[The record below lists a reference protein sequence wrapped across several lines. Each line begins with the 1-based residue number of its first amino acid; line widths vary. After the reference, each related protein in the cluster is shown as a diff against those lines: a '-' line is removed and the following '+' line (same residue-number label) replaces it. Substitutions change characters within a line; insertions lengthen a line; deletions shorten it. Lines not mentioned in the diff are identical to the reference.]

1 MARTAG
7 IGQQFRIATQATL
20 EETRKQ
26 LVKVAKREHAR
37 VMGTDPR
44 PTSFQRFVDGRVG
57 AVEEAVKA
65 DGIIHYVYPR
75 LDIVA
80 QFAMETLFDRSPLLS
95 GEYRMAH
102 QLFLNG
108 AAVSNLKGW
117 STGDEVSISNPLPY
131 SRKIE
136 VGSMTMRVPG
146 TSRVYQE
153 TAKIVQGRF
162 GNLASVVFTFRA
174 VVGGAI
180 RGSKARD
187 LRYPVLVITER

>member
-1 MARTAG
+1 MARNTS

-26 LVKVAKREHAR
+26 IIKVAKREHAR
-37 VMGTDPR
+37 VMQTDPL
-44 PTSFQRFVDGRVG
+44 PTSFQRFVDGRLG
-57 AVEEAVKA
+57 AAEESVEA

-80 QFAMETLFDRSPLLS
+80 QFAMETLFDRSPVLS
-95 GEYRMAH
+95 GEYRIAH

-108 AAVSNLKGW
+108 AAVANLKGW
-117 STGDEVSISNPLPY
+117 HPGDEVSISNPLPY

-136 VGSMTMRVPG
+136 VGAMTMRVPG

-153 TAKIVQGRF
+153 AAKIVQGRF
-162 GNLASVVFTFRA
+162 GNMASVVFTFRA
-174 VVGGAI
+174 VVGGAV

>member
-7 IGQQFRIATQATL
+7 IGQQFRIAQQATL

-26 LVKVAKREHAR
+26 LIKVAKREHAR

-44 PTSFQRFVDGRVG
+44 PTAFQRFVDGRLG
-57 AVEEAVKA
+57 ATEESVKP

-80 QFAMETLFDRSPLLS
+80 QFAMETLFDRSPVLS

-108 AAVSNLKGW
+108 SAVTNLKEW
-117 STGDEVSISNPLPY
+117 ASGDEVSISNALPY

-136 VGSMTMRVPG
+136 VGVMTMRVPG

-153 TAKIVQGRF
+153 AAKIVQGRF
-162 GNLASVVFTFRA
+162 GNLASVTFTFRA
-174 VVGGAI
+174 IGGRRV
-180 RGSKARD
+180 RGSKSRD

>member
-1 MARTAG
+1 MVRSVG
-7 IGQQFRIATQATL
+7 IAQQFSIATKATL
-20 EETRKQ
+20 EATRKQ
-26 LVKVAKREHAR
+26 IVKVAKREHAR
-37 VMGTDPR
+37 VMGTDPI
-44 PTSFQRFVDGRVG
+44 PTSFQRYVDGRLG
-57 AVEEAVKA
+57 AAEESVEA
-65 DGIIHYVYPR
+65 DGVIHYVYPR

-80 QFAMETLFDRSPLLS
+80 QFAMETLFDRSPVLS

-108 AAVSNLKGW
+108 TAVANLKGW
-117 STGDEVSISNPLPY
+117 KSGDEVSISNPLPY

-136 VGSMTMRVPG
+136 VGAMKMRVPG

-153 TAKIVQGRF
+153 AARIVQSRH
-162 GNLASVVFTFRA
+162 GNLAKVTFTFRA
-174 VVGGAI
+174 VVGGAV

>member
-37 VMGTDPR
+37 VMETDPR
-44 PTSFQRFVDGRVG
+44 PTTFQRFVDGRLG
-57 AVEEAVKA
+57 AVEESVK
-65 DGIIHYVYPR
+65 GNGVIHYVYPR

-80 QFAMETLFDRSPLLS
+80 QFAMETLFDRSPVLS
-95 GEYRMAH
+95 GEYRNAH

-108 AAVSNLKGW
+108 TAVPNLKGW
-117 STGDEVSISNPLPY
+117 KSGDEVSISNPLPY

-136 VGSMTMRVPG
+136 VGAMTMRVPG

-153 TAKIVQGRF
+153 AAKIVQGRF
-162 GNLASVVFTFRA
+162 GNLAGITFTFRA
-174 VVGGAI
+174 VVGGAV

-187 LRYPVLVITER
+187 LRYPVLIITER